1 MKKILI
7 LLISAITI
15 YGKAQINLGMGQISP
30 NAIGYDTVLAGSTN
44 SYSVWVKNY
53 GSSAFND
60 SLIIN
65 TAVIDTTN
73 TYHIVGLDSV
83 GVISI
88 NANDS
93 AQFSLTTTYTIS
105 ANGYKYG
112 GDVIVIWPVALSANT
127 VDSLQFNIFIDS
139 TANEVKEIDV
149 EKIIKLYPN
158 PAKEDINIENIDDAH
173 IEGINIYDLN
183 GKLVLSNRHEKT
195 INIENLSKGVY
206 NINVLLSNKKQY
218 SIKII
223 KQ

>member
-53 GSSAFND
+53 GPSDF
-60 SLIIN
+60 IN
-65 TAVIDTTN
+65 GGLNIKTAVYDSAYN
-73 TYHIVGLDSV
+73 IVGLDSV